1 MKYSGEAI
9 QTHVRFCVQLSI
21 RHLGFDLEQRTSSW
35 LYLLHSPGDLSS
47 VWGCAYLN
55 QPLQG
60 HLHPPDHQPNLH
72 WNEKQFCF
80 CFVVDCTNLVLAVVW
95 LWRWILTNRL
105 ASYFQSFR
113 LSSTKPDI
121 RSLFLLV
128 TEPAKRYI
136 FLSTYFLWKLEIMR
150 EKYPKITY
158 SIMKIEKYEEKV
170 LFLQ

>member
-1 MKYSGEAI
+1 MIFVTNARIPSITKS
-9 QTHVRFCVQLSI
+9 VRI
-21 RHLGFDLEQRTSSW
+21 RTIITKTTILLENYGIFRATDSSSW

-60 HLHPPDHQPNLH
+60 HLHPPDHQPNLR

-95 LWRWILTNRL
+95 LWRWISTNRL

-128 TEPAKRYI
+128 IEPVRNRI
-136 FLSTYFLWKLEIMR
+136 CH
-150 EKYPKITY
+150 
-158 SIMKIEKYEEKV
+158 
-170 LFLQ
+170 